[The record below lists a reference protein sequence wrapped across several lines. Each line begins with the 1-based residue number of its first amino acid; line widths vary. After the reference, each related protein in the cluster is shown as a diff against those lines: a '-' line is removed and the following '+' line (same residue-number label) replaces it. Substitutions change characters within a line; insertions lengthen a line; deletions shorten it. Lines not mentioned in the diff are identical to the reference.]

1 MTAHEA
7 LKTYFGYDNFR
18 PLQEE
23 IIQSVING
31 RDTLALMPTGGGKS
45 LCFQV
50 PTMAMG
56 GLCLVIT
63 PLIALMKDQVEN
75 LRRRDIRAAAIYTG
89 MSYEQQKTA
98 LDNCQWGPYHFLYVS
113 PERLESEEFRERL
126 ARLPIC
132 LIAVDEA
139 HCISQWGYDFRP
151 SYLKIAEI
159 RDLIKAY
166 PRPLPKGKGEDNCTN
181 KSFPLGVKGVSP
193 IECPERTFIEQT
205 NLGEASL
212 IAIGEI
218 GLDYHWDTTFKEQ
231 QHEAL
236 REQMR
241 WAEQYHLPVMIHSR
255 DATEDTLKILRE
267 FPSVKGVMHC
277 FSGSHEVAKQVVDM
291 GYYLGI
297 GGVLT
302 FKNCKLAEN
311 LVGIPLERLVLE
323 TDAPYMAPVPHR
335 GKRNESRWMRYVA
348 EKLAEVYKCSSERV
362 NEVTT
367 ANAKALFVINL

>member
-1 MTAHEA
+1 MIDTHCHIDDPQYAEELAAFLADQQANGVEA
-7 LKTYFGYDNFR
+7 ILVPGVDKTSVKDVLEVCDKYPQYLFPALGLHPENVKEDWQEQLQVLK
-18 PLQEE
+18 
-23 IIQSVING
+23 
-31 RDTLALMPTGGGKS
+31 A
-45 LCFQV
+45 
-50 PTMAMG
+50 
-56 GLCLVIT
+56 
-63 PLIALMKDQVEN
+63 
-75 LRRRDIRAAAIYTG
+75 
-89 MSYEQQKTA
+89 
-98 LDNCQWGPYHFLYVS
+98 
-113 PERLESEEFRERL
+113 
-126 ARLPIC
+126 
-132 LIAVDEA
+132 AVDESFASTPYTLHSPQA
-139 HCISQWGYDFRP
+139 H
-151 SYLKIAEI
+151 
-159 RDLIKAY
+159 
-166 PRPLPKGKGEDNCTN
+166 
-181 KSFPLGVKGVSP
+181 
-193 IECPERTFIEQT
+193 
-205 NLGEASL
+205 NLGEADSLREATAPRRSRL

-241 WAEQYHLPVMIHSR
+241 WAEQYDLPVMIHSR

-267 FPSVKGVMHC
+267 FPTVKGVMHC

-302 FKNCKLAEN
+302 FKNCKLAEH

-335 GKRNESRWMRYVA
+335 GKRNESKWMWHVVER
-348 EKLAEVYKCSSERV
+348 LAEVYQCSVEHV